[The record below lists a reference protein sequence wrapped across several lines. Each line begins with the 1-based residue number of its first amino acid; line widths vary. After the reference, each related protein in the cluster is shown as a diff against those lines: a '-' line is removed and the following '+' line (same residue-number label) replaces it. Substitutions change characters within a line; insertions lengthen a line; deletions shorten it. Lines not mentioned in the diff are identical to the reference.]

1 MTVTP
6 DDVRIVQADGRAK
19 VYRPLPPAERAT
31 AVRAGLA
38 LYDRGAAF
46 DAHEAWEPAWMGTDD
61 LAERALLQGLIKVAA
76 AEVHAQRGNPAGVA
90 RNLEG
95 ALDRLRYARDSGA
108 VCAPGIVV
116 DLSALIADAES
127 RLLVAQAGQPGSPI
141 SILWRP
147 AP

>member
-6 DDVRIVQADGRAK
+6 DDTRIVQADGRAK
-19 VYRPLPPAERAT
+19 VYRPLPPAERAD

-38 LYDRGAAF
+38 LYAHGEPF

-76 AEVHAQRGNPAGVA
+76 AEVHAQRGNPPGVA

-95 ALDRLRYARDSGA
+95 ALDRLRYARDAG
-108 VCAPGIVV
+108 VVGAPGILV
-116 DLSALIADAES
+116 DLPTLITDTED
-127 RLLVAQAGQPGSPI
+127 RLRAAQAGQPGTTIVIP
-141 SILWRP
+141 WRP
-147 AP
+147 IP